1 MIMDN
6 IINLIDDYL
15 EISKKLDES
24 NKLYSKDF
32 FNNWLN
38 KKSNKEFK
46 DKFVNQITKITEKM
60 DELKKLI
67 KSKIDSYLFDNKI
80 NFIEIEHYFRENNIP
95 AYLISQYKDT
105 SLEGIETVNS
115 DYEEVDY
122 TTYLLITKSESVLYD
137 TLGAENEKDFNKKIE
152 INLNLLTKA
161 GVTIIKNKDKVKE
174 TIINT
179 YNSDIEIDSLND
191 Y

>member
-1 MIMDN
+1 MDN

-174 TIINT
+174 TMINT